1 MKVKTGDK
9 IKIVR
14 KGAHDWVDAETD
26 FCGEGGMDAFI
37 GKTLTVTSYTD
48 LGLIFAGDGL
58 VAVSVLETGWTF
70 YSDSFEVVKEE
81 MFVADGVVEVLETEV
96 KEKKVKKEKLKMAR
110 NLYGVF
116 SKVGE
121 LKITE
126 HSREDARESKRWLD
140 EHYPSKGKHTIM
152 KLVPEKKV
160 R

>member
-1 MKVKTGDK
+1 MEVKVGDK

-14 KGAHDWVDAETD
+14 KGAHDWVDAVDD
-26 FCGEGGMDAFI
+26 FCGEGGMDDFI
-37 GKTLTVTSYTD
+37 GKTLTVTSCTD
-48 LGLIFAGDGL
+48 LGLIFAGDEL
-58 VAVSVLETGWTF
+58 VAVSVLEACWTF

-96 KEKKVKKEKLKMAR
+96 KEKKVKKEQLKMAR

-116 SKVGE
+116 TKDGVIVG
-121 LKITE
+121 LK
-126 HSREDARESKRWLD
+126 HVREEARDEKRWRDAALPD
-140 EHYPSKGKHTIM
+140 GGKHTIM